1 MLISIN
7 FNPSIQM
14 FHRITKLNKVLAK
27 NARFGIRVHCSACEL
42 YQWLDLLSVRQ
53 IRLKTLRQYEIHI
66 QIVASLSA
74 FCRIYKISFN
84 VNYTLAL
91 LIMLYFEIVRA

>member
-27 NARFGIRVHCSACEL
+27 NVRFGIRVPCTACEHSL
-42 YQWLDLLSVRQ
+42 YQWFDLLSIRQ
-53 IRLKTLRQYEIHI
+53 IRLKTLSYEIRI
-66 QIVASLSA
+66 QIVSSLLA

-84 VNYTLAL
+84 VRYRLGL
-91 LIMLYFEIVRA
+91 